1 MKKILKNKN
10 TIIYMLIIIF
20 TIIILAILNNNFK
33 IIEKITN
40 GRLQNADEE
49 TEKQPLISY
58 QVYDNS
64 NEDQIKTLVTVNNS
78 SGIEYVE
85 YPDGTKLETNN
96 KSQVSIDYNMAKD
109 ENYTFKIKTADNE
122 NVQESTVCAN
132 DEFINSNGISISKI
146 NQEDGYE
153 VLEIA
158 KQNNVEGYKIYYQ
171 IGKNGNWVEGQGK
184 IGLVDYDLVTN
195 NLINEDN
202 TVTISAKIEN
212 PTNKNIVTIS
222 KKYSVNTN
230 STTNSYEAES
240 ILDVLKNEEI
250 NTGLYN
256 LTVKDEKYNLRV
268 YSFDGNL
275 NIKTNT
281 TFGTEEDVATAS
293 EYAKNMI
300 VLKVNGDLTI
310 DEGTTLTAYASKDG
324 YGGPKGM
331 TIYCTGTLTNNGT
344 IDMTARGAKAVG
356 QNVYLWKNTDGS
368 YEYVPEDGSEGNGVD
383 RATGKG
389 AKGSGGG
396 GEGAIGTSYSGG
408 AGGGG
413 KRLSGTAEK
422 GSPNGGKGGDAVR
435 DSGATYTGAG
445 GGAGNP
451 GGKYSGRN
459 ASDGENGTGGLLI
472 IASNNIL
479 NKGTI
484 EANGASGGSALEP
497 GGNSGGGS
505 INIFYNENYTND
517 GEITANGKTKT
528 SVGVTAY
535 TGSISVGKI
544 EKDNYSSTYTNYTKT
559 EIPSNTT
566 GEFDYTGSYSKYEIK
581 ETGYYKIECFGAN
594 GGYAV
599 GNGTIRGKGGKGGYT
614 SGIIQLNQGET
625 LWVYVGGHGT
635 DAVAGKDSTNGYNG
649 GGLGTEDHYDDD
661 AAGAGGG
668 STDIRLVSGKW
679 DNFKSLKSR
688 IMVAARWPEVL
699 LGIHQEVPEEA

>member
-1 MKKILKNKN
+1 MKKFLKNKKI
-10 TIIYMLIIIF
+10 IIYVLIIF
-20 TIIILAILNNNFK
+20 FVILLVAILNNNFK

-40 GRLQNADEE
+40 GKLQNAGEE
-49 TEKQPLISY
+49 TTEPPLISY

-78 SGIEYVE
+78 SGVKYVE
-85 YPDGTKLETNN
+85 YPDGTRIEANN
-96 KSQVSIDYNMAKD
+96 KQKVSLDYNMAKD

-146 NQEDGYE
+146 NQEEGYE

-158 KQNNVEGYKIYYQ
+158 KQNNVDGYKIYYQ

-184 IGLVDYDLVTN
+184 IGLTDYDLTTN
-195 NLINEDN
+195 KLINEDN

-212 PTNKNIVTIS
+212 QTNKNTVTVS
-222 KKYSVNTN
+222 KKYDVNTN
-230 STTNSYEAES
+230 STTNAYEAES
-240 ILDVLKNEEI
+240 ILDALKNNEI
-250 NTGLYN
+250 NTGLYS
-256 LTVKDEKYNLRV
+256 LTVDDETYSLRV
-268 YSFDGNL
+268 YSFDGDL
-275 NIKTNT
+275 NIKADTSL
-281 TFGTEEDVATAS
+281 GTEADVATES
-293 EYAKNMI
+293 DYAKNMV
-300 VLKVNGDLTI
+300 VLKVNGNLTI
-310 DEGTTLTAYASKDG
+310 DEGVTLTAYASKNG

-331 TIYCTGTLTNNGT
+331 MIYCTGTLTNNGT
-344 IDMTARGAKAVG
+344 INMTARGAKAVG

-505 INIFYNENYTND
+505 INIFYNENHIND

-544 EKDNYSSTYTNYTKT
+544 ENNSYSSTYTNYTKT

>member
-1 MKKILKNKN
+1 MKKFLKNKKI
-10 TIIYMLIIIF
+10 IIYVLIIF
-20 TIIILAILNNNFK
+20 FVILLVAILNNNFK

-40 GRLQNADEE
+40 GKLQNANEE
-49 TEKQPLISY
+49 TAEPPLITY

-78 SGIEYVE
+78 NGVKYVE

-96 KSQVSIDYNMAKD
+96 KRQVSIDYNMAKD
-109 ENYTFKIKTADNE
+109 GNYTFKIKTADNE

-146 NQEDGYE
+146 NQEEGYE

-158 KQNNVEGYKIYYQ
+158 KQNNVDGYKIYYQ

-356 QNVYLWKNTDGS
+356 QNVYLFKNADNT
-368 YEYVPEDGSEGNGVD
+368 YEYVPAV
-383 RATGKG
+383 G
-389 AKGSGGG
+389 AD
-396 GEGAIGTSYSGG
+396 
-408 AGGGG
+408 GG
-413 KRLSGTAEK
+413 KSVGGYEMKCNGKIVNKVYSAICNYKGTLVINKVTARANYNCIYAE
-422 GSPNGGKGGDAVR
+422 GGTVTVNGGNYKAANSQTTYPLVFSR
-435 DSGATYTGAG
+435 KATVYLK
-445 GGAGNP
+445 
-451 GGKYSGRN
+451 GGKYTATN
-459 ASDGENGTGGLLI
+459 ASAVYNENGKI
-472 IASNNIL
+472 
-479 NKGTI
+479 TI
-484 EANGASGGSALEP
+484 SGGNYS
-497 GGNSGGGS
+497 GNSGTHWGMITNCKTMSIKGGT
-505 INIFYNENYTND
+505 FTNS
-517 GEITANGKTKT
+517 GYLYALFC
-528 SVGVTAY
+528 A
-535 TGSISVGKI
+535 
-544 EKDNYSSTYTNYTKT
+544 EKSSTVVSGGKFTLQADVIRAAYGRKKLLVNGGTFKARAVLLC
-559 EIPSNTT
+559 
-566 GEFDYTGSYSKYEIK
+566 EFDDFNIK
-581 ETGYYKIECFGAN
+581 MDKNKMKLI
-594 GGYAV
+594 
-599 GNGTIRGKGGKGGYT
+599 
-614 SGIIQLNQGET
+614 
-625 LWVYVGGHGT
+625 
-635 DAVAGKDSTNGYNG
+635 
-649 GGLGTEDHYDDD
+649 
-661 AAGAGGG
+661 G
-668 STDIRLVSGKW
+668 ST
-679 DNFKSLKSR
+679 R
-688 IMVAARWPEVL
+688 ISD
-699 LGIHQEVPEEA
+699 GIF